1 MGKSRYPDAATSGSL
16 PASFTGATVLVIE
29 DHADSREMM
38 RQMLEALG
46 VRVVLAADGQQALS
60 LLDDEDPDLI
70 FCDLLMPWVD
80 GFMFI
85 ERLRSH
91 PHWKAKRIVA
101 VTGLGYESDYQKT
114 WEAGFD
120 GHLLKPIE
128 IETLIETLSRH
139 LPRREPAIARRANT
153 ARRPPGTAERTER

>member
-1 MGKSRYPDAATSGSL
+1 MGRRKDPEAAFGALPTSF
-16 PASFTGATVLVIE
+16 AGATVLVIE

-60 LLDDEDPDLI
+60 LFGAEDPDLI

-80 GFMFI
+80 GYMFI
-85 ERLRSH
+85 ERLRSY
-91 PHWKAKRIVA
+91 PHWKTKRIVA

-120 GHLLKPIE
+120 GHLLKPIA

-139 LPRREPAIARRANT
+139 LPSRDPASGRRA
-153 ARRPPGTAERTER
+153 RPAQRSSGPAGRPER

>member
-1 MGKSRYPDAATSGSL
+1 MGRPRPSEAASGGLSTSF
-16 PASFTGATVLVIE
+16 AGATVLVIE
-29 DHADSREMM
+29 DHADSRELM

-46 VRVVLAADGQQALS
+46 VRVVLAEDGQQALG
-60 LLDDEDPDLI
+60 LFGTEDPDLI

-85 ERLRSH
+85 ERLRSY
-91 PHWKAKRIVA
+91 PHWKTKRIVA
-101 VTGLGYESDYQKT
+101 VTGLGFESDYQRT

-120 GHLLKPIE
+120 GHLLKPIA

-139 LPRREPAIARRANT
+139 LPRRDPANGRRNDP
-153 ARRPPGTAERTER
+153 ARRPPGPAGRPKR